1 MSASVTPRAGSK
13 SPRHRER
20 AAHLGP
26 ERRRP
31 LVLDAAFAL
40 FLEHGYDGTSME
52 AVAGAAGVTKPVV
65 YDCFASKEELFT
77 ALLRR
82 EETRVLGQIAA
93 ALPREAAGGDAE
105 RLLGDALTAFLRAV
119 ADSPQAYRV
128 IFLGEGGANAAVARH
143 IRTGRREQ
151 VRVITVLVSEW
162 LRRHRPGIAAE
173 SAAPLVAHALVG
185 VAEGAARALL
195 TEDGAWTPES
205 LGRAL
210 GALAAG
216 GLPALEQSSVVSHQS
231 SVPRART

>member
-1 MSASVTPRAGSK
+1 MTATPPTQSASDPTQRRG
-13 SPRHRER
+13 R

-31 LVLDAAFAL
+31 LVLDAAFEP

-52 AVAGAAGVTKPVV
+52 AVARAAGVTKPVV

-93 ALPREAAGGDAE
+93 ALPRGADRDDPE
-105 RLLGDALTAFLRAV
+105 LVLGDALTAFLQAV
-119 ADSPQAYRV
+119 ADSPAAYRV

-143 IRTGRREQ
+143 IRAGRRDQ
-151 VRVITVLVSEW
+151 VQAITVLVTEW
-162 LRRHRPGIAAE
+162 LRRHRPGVDAE

-185 VAEGAARALL
+185 MAEGAARALL
-195 TEDGAWTPES
+195 TEDGTWTPES

-216 GLPALEQSSVVSHQS
+216 GLPALERGV
-231 SVPRART
+231 

>member
-1 MSASVTPRAGSK
+1 
-13 SPRHRER
+13 
-20 AAHLGP
+20 
-26 ERRRP
+26 
-31 LVLDAAFAL
+31 VLDAAFEL

-52 AVAGAAGVTKPVV
+52 AVARAAGVTKPVV

-93 ALPREAAGGDAE
+93 ALPRGADRDDPE
-105 RLLGDALTAFLRAV
+105 LVLGDALTAFLQAV
-119 ADSPQAYRV
+119 ADSPAAYRV

-143 IRTGRREQ
+143 IRAGRRDQ
-151 VRVITVLVSEW
+151 VQAITVLVTEW
-162 LRRHRPGIAAE
+162 LRRHRPGVEAE

-185 VAEGAARALL
+185 MAEGAARALL
-195 TEDGAWTPES
+195 TEGGVWTPES

-216 GLPALEQSSVVSHQS
+216 GLPALERGV
-231 SVPRART
+231 

>member
-1 MSASVTPRAGSK
+1 MRARPSTRADSKPPRQ
-13 SPRHRER
+13 RER

-31 LVLDAAFAL
+31 LVLDAAFEL
-40 FLEHGYDGTSME
+40 FLENGYDGTSME
-52 AVAGAAGVTKPVV
+52 AVARAAGVTKPVV

-82 EETRVLGQIAA
+82 EETRVLGQIAE
-93 ALPREAAGGDAE
+93 ALPRRADRDDAE
-105 RLLGDALTAFLRAV
+105 LVLGDALTAFLRAV
-119 ADSPQAYRV
+119 AESPQAYRV
-128 IFLGEGGANAAVARH
+128 IVLGEGGANAAVARR
-143 IRTGRREQ
+143 IRAGRRDQ
-151 VRVITVLVSEW
+151 VRAISVLVGEW
-162 LRRHRPGIAAE
+162 LGHHRPGVDAGAT
-173 SAAPLVAHALVG
+173 APLVAHALVG

-216 GLPALEQSSVVSHQS
+216 GLPALEQSSVVGRQS
-231 SVPRART
+231 SVPKART

>member
-1 MSASVTPRAGSK
+1 MRRASTGVRRRG
-13 SPRHRER
+13 R

-31 LVLDAAFAL
+31 LVLDVAFEL
-40 FLEHGYDGTSME
+40 FLEHGYDGTSMD
-52 AVAGAAGVTKPVV
+52 AVARAAGVTKPVV

-93 ALPREAAGGDAE
+93 ALPRGADRDDPE
-105 RLLGDALTAFLRAV
+105 LVLGDALTAFLRAV
-119 ADSPQAYRV
+119 ADSPEAYRV
-128 IFLGEGGANAAVARH
+128 IFLGEGGANAAVARR
-143 IRTGRREQ
+143 IRAGRRDQ
-151 VRVITVLVSEW
+151 VRAITVLVTEW
-162 LRRHRPGIAAE
+162 LRRHRPGVDAE
-173 SAAPLVAHALVG
+173 GTAPLVAHALVG
-185 VAEGAARALL
+185 MAEGAARALL

-216 GLPALEQSSVVSHQS
+216 GLPALERGVADS
-231 SVPRART
+231 R

>member
-1 MSASVTPRAGSK
+1 MSASPSTRAASK
-13 SPRHRER
+13 SQRQRER

-31 LVLDAAFAL
+31 LVLDAAFEL

-52 AVAGAAGVTKPVV
+52 AVARAAGVSKPVV
-65 YDCFASKEELFT
+65 YDCFASKEALFT

-93 ALPREAAGGDAE
+93 VLPRAADSDDAE
-105 RLLGDALTAFLRAV
+105 LLLADALTAFLRAV

-143 IRTGRREQ
+143 IRAGRRDQ
-151 VRVITVLVSEW
+151 VRAITVLVGEW
-162 LRRHRPGIAAE
+162 LSRHRPGVDAGAA
-173 SAAPLVAHALVG
+173 ALVAHALVG

-195 TEDGAWTPES
+195 TEEGAWTPES

-216 GLPALEQSSVVSHQS
+216 GLPALDQSSVVSRQS
-231 SVPRART
+231 SVPRARA

>member
-1 MSASVTPRAGSK
+1 MSASPSTQAASKAPR
-13 SPRHRER
+13 RRER

-31 LVLDAAFAL
+31 LVLDAAFEL

-52 AVAGAAGVTKPVV
+52 AVARAAGVSKPVV

-93 ALPREAAGGDAE
+93 ALPRAADGDDAGAV
-105 RLLGDALTAFLRAV
+105 LGDALTAFLRAV
-119 ADSPQAYRV
+119 ADSPEAYRV

-143 IRTGRREQ
+143 IRAGRRDQ
-151 VRVITVLVSEW
+151 VRAITALVAEW
-162 LRRHRPGIAAE
+162 LSRNRPGVDAGA
-173 SAAPLVAHALVG
+173 AAPLVAHALVG

-216 GLPALEQSSVVSHQS
+216 GLPALEHTVAS
-231 SVPRART
+231 R

>member
-1 MSASVTPRAGSK
+1 VTASASNPAAAKAQR
-13 SPRHRER
+13 PRER

-31 LVLDAAFAL
+31 LVLDAAFEL

-52 AVAGAAGVTKPVV
+52 AVARAAGVTKPVV

-93 ALPREAAGGDAE
+93 ALPRGADSDDAE
-105 RLLGDALTAFLRAV
+105 LLLGDALTAFLRAV

-128 IFLGEGGANAAVARH
+128 IFLGEGGANAAVARR
-143 IRTGRREQ
+143 IRSGRRDQ
-151 VRVITVLVSEW
+151 VQAIAMLVGEW
-162 LRRHRPGIAAE
+162 LSRHRPGVDPVT
-173 SAAPLVAHALVG
+173 AAPLVAHALVG

-195 TEDGAWTPES
+195 TEDDAWSPQS

-216 GLPALEQSSVVSHQS
+216 GLPALDGGVAS
-231 SVPRART
+231 R

>member
-13 SPRHRER
+13 SPRQRER

-93 ALPREAAGGDAE
+93 ALPREAAAGDAE

-162 LRRHRPGIAAE
+162 LRRHRPGIDAG

-185 VAEGAARALL
+185 ALNTAIEPQMIGSTSSSPATWL
-195 TEDGAWTPES
+195 MIRNSRKLKPRS
-205 LGRAL
+205 F
-210 GALAAG
+210 
-216 GLPALEQSSVVSHQS
+216 GLNA
-231 SVPRART
+231 

>member
-1 MSASVTPRAGSK
+1 MSASPSTQAASK
-13 SPRHRER
+13 SPRRRER

-31 LVLDAAFAL
+31 LVLDAAFEL

-52 AVAGAAGVTKPVV
+52 AVARAAGVSKPVV

-93 ALPREAAGGDAE
+93 ALPRAADGDDAGAV
-105 RLLGDALTAFLRAV
+105 LGDALTAFLRAV

-143 IRTGRREQ
+143 IRAGRRDQ
-151 VRVITVLVSEW
+151 VRTITALVAEW
-162 LRRHRPGIAAE
+162 LSRNRPSVDAGA
-173 SAAPLVAHALVG
+173 AAPLVAHALVG

-216 GLPALEQSSVVSHQS
+216 GLPALEHTVAS
-231 SVPRART
+231 R

>member
-1 MSASVTPRAGSK
+1 MTATPPTQSASDGTQRRG
-13 SPRHRER
+13 R

-31 LVLDAAFAL
+31 LVLDAAFEL

-52 AVAGAAGVTKPVV
+52 AVARAAGVTKPVV

-93 ALPREAAGGDAE
+93 ALPRGADRDDPE
-105 RLLGDALTAFLRAV
+105 LVLGDALTAFLHAV
-119 ADSPQAYRV
+119 ADSPAAYRV

-143 IRTGRREQ
+143 IRAGRRDQ
-151 VRVITVLVSEW
+151 VQAIAVLVTEW
-162 LRRHRPGIAAE
+162 LRRHRPDVDAE

-185 VAEGAARALL
+185 MAEGAARALL

-216 GLPALEQSSVVSHQS
+216 GLPALERGV
-231 SVPRART
+231 

>member
-1 MSASVTPRAGSK
+1 MTATPPTRRSSDGAQRSG
-13 SPRHRER
+13 R

-31 LVLDAAFAL
+31 LVLDAAFEL

-52 AVAGAAGVTKPVV
+52 AVARAAGVTKPVV

-93 ALPREAAGGDAE
+93 ALPRGADRDDPEM
-105 RLLGDALTAFLRAV
+105 LLGDTLTAFLQAV
-119 ADSPQAYRV
+119 ADSPAAYRV

-143 IRTGRREQ
+143 IRAGRRDQ
-151 VRVITVLVSEW
+151 VRAITVLVTEW
-162 LRRHRPGIAAE
+162 LRRHRPGIDAE
-173 SAAPLVAHALVG
+173 GAAPLVSHALVG
-185 VAEGAARALL
+185 MAEGAARALL
-195 TEDGAWTPES
+195 TEDDAWTPES

-216 GLPALEQSSVVSHQS
+216 GLPALERGVQG
-231 SVPRART
+231 

>member
-1 MSASVTPRAGSK
+1 MRATPPTPSASHAPPRRG
-13 SPRHRER
+13 R

-31 LVLDAAFAL
+31 LVLDAAFEL

-52 AVAGAAGVTKPVV
+52 AVARAAGVSKPVV

-93 ALPREAAGGDAE
+93 ALPSEADRDDAE
-105 RLLGDALTAFLRAV
+105 QLLGDALTAFLRAV
-119 ADSPQAYRV
+119 ADSPEAYRV

-143 IRTGRREQ
+143 IRTGRRDQ
-151 VRVITVLVSEW
+151 VNAITVLVTEW
-162 LRRHRPGIAAE
+162 LRRHRPGVDAKGT
-173 SAAPLVAHALVG
+173 APLVAHALVG
-185 VAEGAARALL
+185 VAEAGARALL
-195 TEDGAWTPES
+195 TEDRDWTPEV

-216 GLPALEQSSVVSHQS
+216 GLPALERGVQGETPS
-231 SVPRART
+231 

>member
-1 MSASVTPRAGSK
+1 VTASASNPAAAKAQR
-13 SPRHRER
+13 PRER

-31 LVLDAAFAL
+31 LVLDAAFEL
-40 FLEHGYDGTSME
+40 FLEHGYNGTSME
-52 AVAGAAGVTKPVV
+52 AVARAAGVTKPVV

-93 ALPREAAGGDAE
+93 ALPRGADSDDAA
-105 RLLGDALTAFLRAV
+105 LVLGDALTAFLRAV
-119 ADSPQAYRV
+119 AASPQAYRV
-128 IFLGEGGANAAVARH
+128 IFLGEGGANAAVARR
-143 IRTGRREQ
+143 IRSGRRDQ
-151 VRVITVLVSEW
+151 VQAIAMLVGEW
-162 LRRHRPGIAAE
+162 LSRHRPGVDPAT
-173 SAAPLVAHALVG
+173 AAPLVAHALVG

-195 TEDGAWTPES
+195 TEDDAWTPES

-216 GLPALEQSSVVSHQS
+216 GLPALDGGVAS
-231 SVPRART
+231 R

>member
-1 MSASVTPRAGSK
+1 MAASISSHAAAKPPRQ
-13 SPRHRER
+13 RER

-31 LVLDAAFAL
+31 LVLDAAFGL
-40 FLEHGYDGTSME
+40 FLEHGYDGTAME
-52 AVAGAAGVTKPVV
+52 AVARAAGVTKPVV

-93 ALPREAAGGDAE
+93 ALPRAADSDDAE
-105 RLLGDALTAFLRAV
+105 RLLGAALTAFLRAV

-143 IRTGRREQ
+143 IRAGRRDQ
-151 VRVITVLVSEW
+151 VRVITVLVDEW
-162 LRRHRPGIAAE
+162 LRRHRPRVDADTT
-173 SAAPLVAHALVG
+173 APLVAHALVG

-216 GLPALEQSSVVSHQS
+216 GLPALERGVQGELPADSG
-231 SVPRART
+231 

>member
-1 MSASVTPRAGSK
+1 MSARTSTRAPR
-13 SPRHRER
+13 RRER

-31 LVLDAAFAL
+31 LVLDAAFEL

-52 AVAGAAGVTKPVV
+52 AVARAAGVSKPVV

-93 ALPREAAGGDAE
+93 ALPRQADGEDAA
-105 RLLGDALTAFLRAV
+105 LVLGDALTAFLRAV

-128 IFLGEGGANAAVARH
+128 IFLGEGGANAAVAQH
-143 IRTGRREQ
+143 IRAGRRDQ
-151 VRVITVLVSEW
+151 VGAIAALVGEW
-162 LRRHRPGIAAE
+162 LSRHRPGVDAGV
-173 SAAPLVAHALVG
+173 AAPLVAHALVG

-195 TEDGAWTPES
+195 TEEGAWTPES

-216 GLPALEQSSVVSHQS
+216 GLPALEQSSVVSPQS
-231 SVPRART
+231 SKLGPDPRN

>member
-1 MSASVTPRAGSK
+1 MSASSSTQAASKAPR
-13 SPRHRER
+13 RRER

-31 LVLDAAFAL
+31 LVLDAAFEL

-52 AVAGAAGVTKPVV
+52 AVARAAGVSKPVV

-93 ALPREAAGGDAE
+93 ALPRAADGDDAGAV
-105 RLLGDALTAFLRAV
+105 LGDALTAFLRAV
-119 ADSPQAYRV
+119 ADSPEAYRV

-143 IRTGRREQ
+143 IRAGRRDQ
-151 VRVITVLVSEW
+151 VRAITALVAEW
-162 LRRHRPGIAAE
+162 LSRNRPSVDAGA
-173 SAAPLVAHALVG
+173 AAPLVAHALVG

-216 GLPALEQSSVVSHQS
+216 GLPALEHAVAS
-231 SVPRART
+231 R

>member
-1 MSASVTPRAGSK
+1 MTATPPTQSAAAGAQ
-13 SPRHRER
+13 RRGR

-31 LVLDAAFAL
+31 LVLDAAFEL

-52 AVAGAAGVTKPVV
+52 AVARAAGVTKPVV

-93 ALPREAAGGDAE
+93 ALPRGADRDDPE
-105 RLLGDALTAFLRAV
+105 LVLGDTLTAFLQAV
-119 ADSPQAYRV
+119 ADSPAAYRV

-143 IRTGRREQ
+143 IRAGRRDQ
-151 VRVITVLVSEW
+151 VRAITVLVTEW
-162 LRRHRPGIAAE
+162 LRRHRPGVDAE

-185 VAEGAARALL
+185 MAEGAARALL

-210 GALAAG
+210 AALAAG
-216 GLPALEQSSVVSHQS
+216 GLPALERGVAG
-231 SVPRART
+231 R

>member
-1 MSASVTPRAGSK
+1 VPASPSTRSASKPAA
-13 SPRHRER
+13 PRER

-31 LVLDAAFAL
+31 LVLDAAFEL

-52 AVAGAAGVTKPVV
+52 AVARAAGVTKPVV

-93 ALPREAAGGDAE
+93 ALPRGAGSDDAE

-119 ADSPQAYRV
+119 AESPQAYRV
-128 IFLGEGGANAAVARH
+128 IFLGEGGANAAVARR
-143 IRTGRREQ
+143 IRTGRRDQ
-151 VRVITVLVSEW
+151 VHAIALLVADW
-162 LRRHRPGIAAE
+162 LGRHRADIDADAAG
-173 SAAPLVAHALVG
+173 PLVAHALVG
-185 VAEGAARALL
+185 MAEGAARALL
-195 TEDGAWTPES
+195 TEEGAWTPES

-210 GALAAG
+210 GSLAAG
-216 GLPALEQSSVVSHQS
+216 GLPALEKKEVD
-231 SVPRART
+231 